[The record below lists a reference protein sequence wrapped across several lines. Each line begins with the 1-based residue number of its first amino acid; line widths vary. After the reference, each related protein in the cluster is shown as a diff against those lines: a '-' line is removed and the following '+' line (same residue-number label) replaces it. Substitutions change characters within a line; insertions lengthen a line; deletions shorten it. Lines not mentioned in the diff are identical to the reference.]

1 MEQKSFNIAIDGPAG
16 AGKSTIARLAA
27 KRLGFVYVDT
37 GAMYRAIALYF
48 LRKGIRPEDV
58 QTIASLVQGAEIT
71 IRYVD
76 GTQQVML
83 NGEDV
88 SGQIRTEEVGNMA
101 SSISAI
107 PAVRAHLLELQ
118 RNLAASANVIMD
130 GRDIGTCIL
139 PDADVKI
146 FLTAST
152 SVRALRRY
160 RELQEK
166 GMMCNLEEIE
176 QDIIERDARDM
187 NRETAPLKQAE
198 DAMLLDSSDMTLE
211 QVVQAIL
218 EAAFSRGLAPGS
230 QKASDHADSEAGQT
244 KEEV

>member
-76 GTQQVML
+76 GTQQVIL

-101 SSISAI
+101 SATSAI

>member
-1 MEQKSFNIAIDGPAG
+1 MAFNIAIDGPAG

-76 GTQQVML
+76 GTQQVIL

-101 SSISAI
+101 SATSAI

-152 SVRALRRY
+152 SVRAMRRY